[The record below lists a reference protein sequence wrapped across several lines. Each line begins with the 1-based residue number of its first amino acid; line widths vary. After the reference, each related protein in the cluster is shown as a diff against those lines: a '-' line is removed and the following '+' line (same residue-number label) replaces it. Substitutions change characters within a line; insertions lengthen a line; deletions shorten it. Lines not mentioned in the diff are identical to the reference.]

1 MADFVTTAATLL
13 AEARTAREAD
23 DADALQQALRN
34 LHFQYEER
42 MKDAVLQGCTFPNRP
57 VELEAEAVSLLNFGT
72 SPDLLRRDLALRL
85 CKEQKRPAP
94 GDGQVVLPPTLKE
107 AHASL
112 LQKLLPGYGETHG
125 RTRVYNLEPWIQCLY
140 RDRLDIEY
148 GDYLRR
154 RIETL
159 QTQMNAVPMG
169 LMSIGLTRELAEEVM
184 AAFRDFRGV
193 VGSSHALEKD
203 KSSFTGRRAFTET
216 MSGIE
221 DTIRRAEDALAMPGN
236 RSRIRE
242 LFTYWKE
249 ASYEIMRLNRTL
261 KTAWTG
267 TVMDER
273 VAELRNLLAALQ
285 QTYRRC
291 SGPETPMPCGVLAAE
306 DVQRICPR
314 EVIEEA
320 FQSVLMQDIIG
331 RDDPAAERL
340 EARRFGP
347 LTLLILPG
355 TGRARYSS
363 ELREAHA
370 ARLAS
375 GETDEREFDLDR
387 RANYPLNTIVLPS
400 LTPKKD
406 VLERI
411 AEAWLEYK
419 AASRPAAYKNAMEQA
434 AAILPVEATAGG
446 QVRRVFATYLAAFI
460 RFAGRGRRAAAEL
473 PQFEAFAVWARK
485 RMPRPGLLVSPRYRG
500 VVEQYAEAPAK
511 RQSEIFERYLG
522 ERTALDRQILALH
535 TERKDWGG
543 VRKTARFLFSETRQ
557 DRNLQKALEAITQDD
572 QTASS
577 LRKSELFMTRFLTD
591 DPEMKTA
598 LLSLESRLN
607 SGVQAY
613 RAKAAKEHGRACAY
627 EEAHGA
633 VSERLLEQLM
643 KEREALESTIDRNL
657 AGMLYFCDANPP
669 AAVTE
674 FTACLEQPA
683 CAEDLS
689 DPFDASAVTDEAT
702 FKAAF
707 DHGPSS
713 DFAET
718 IRKRYARSVAS
729 IGRAVCRDE
738 FVLYNLGQAC
748 RKKGDLREAHTCL
761 GRFRDWAKG
770 EGWLL
775 LAGYAESLMQEVVAE
790 SQAGAAPGGADG
802 EGGGG

>member
-1 MADFVTTAATLL
+1 MADFITTAATLL
-13 AEARTAREAD
+13 AEARTAREAGD
-23 DADALQQALRN
+23 TEALQQVLRN

-57 VELEAEAVSLLNFGT
+57 VELEAEIVSLLNFGT

-94 GDGQVVLPPTLKE
+94 GEGQVVLPPTLKE

-112 LQKLLPGYGETHG
+112 LQKLLPAYGETHG
-125 RTRVYNLEPWIQCLY
+125 RTRVYNVEPWIQCLY

-154 RIETL
+154 RIETM

-169 LMSIGLTRELAEEVM
+169 LRSIGLTRELADEVM
-184 AAFRDFRGV
+184 EAFQQFRGV

-216 MSGIE
+216 MGEIE
-221 DTIRRAEDALAMPGN
+221 ETIRRAEDALAMPGN

-249 ASYEIMRLNRTL
+249 ASYEIMSLNRTL

-273 VAELRNLLAALQ
+273 VAELRNLIAALQ

-291 SGPETPMPCGVLAAE
+291 SDAETPMPCAAIPAE
-306 DVQRICPR
+306 DVQRLCPR
-314 EVIEEA
+314 TVIEEA
-320 FQSVLMQDIIG
+320 FQAVLMQDIIG

-347 LTLLILPG
+347 LSLLIVPG
-355 TGRARYSS
+355 PGRARYSS

-370 ARLAS
+370 ARLSS

-387 RANYPLNTIVLPS
+387 RANYPLNTIVFPA
-400 LTPKKD
+400 LTPKGN

-434 AAILPVEATAGG
+434 AGILPPEATAGG
-446 QVRRVFATYLAAFI
+446 QVRRVFARYLAAFI
-460 RFAGRGRRAAAEL
+460 RFAGRGKSRAAEL
-473 PQFEAFAVWARK
+473 PQFDAFAVWARK
-485 RMPRPGLLVSPRYRG
+485 RMTRPGLLVSPRYRG

-511 RQSEIFERYLG
+511 RLGEIFERYLG
-522 ERTALDRQILALH
+522 ERTVIDRQILALNY
-535 TERKDWGG
+535 ERKEWGE
-543 VRKTARFLFSETRQ
+543 VRETARFLFSETRH
-557 DRNLQKALEAITQDD
+557 DRNLQKALEAIVQDD
-572 QTASS
+572 QTAGS

-598 LLSLESRLN
+598 LLSVESRLN
-607 SGVQAY
+607 SGIQVF
-613 RAKAAKEHGRACAY
+613 RSRAAKELERACSY
-627 EEAHGA
+627 DEAQAA
-633 VSERLLEQLM
+633 VSDRLLRQLHE
-643 KEREALESTIDRNL
+643 EREALNGKIDRNL
-657 AGMLYFCDANPP
+657 AGMLYFCDGNPP
-669 AAVTE
+669 AAITE
-674 FTACLEQPA
+674 FTACLRQTA
-683 CAEDLS
+683 CSEELKDA
-689 DPFDASAVTDEAT
+689 FDAAAVTDEAS
-702 FKAAF
+702 FRKAF
-707 DHGPSS
+707 GHGPSS

-718 IRKRYARSVAS
+718 IKKRYAWSVAA

-738 FVLYNLGQAC
+738 FVLYNLGQAY
-748 RKKGDLREAHTCL
+748 RKNGEYREAHKCFSQ
-761 GRFRDWAKG
+761 FREWAKG

-775 LAGYAESLMQEVVAE
+775 LAGYAEALLHEVVAE
-790 SQAGAAPGGADG
+790 SQGETPADAASGA
-802 EGGGG
+802 